1 MKLFKKSDI
10 VPDINFAA
18 KGMIVRY
25 GTYKP
30 EEGNRIVI
38 KPNTD
43 TPRVL
48 KVGYGGQ
55 LYCLASGKVLKIS
68 DDTMWCYYG
77 KYKPYVESDYY

>member
-18 KGMIVRY
+18 QGLTVRY

-30 EEGNRIVI
+30 TEGNQIVI
-38 KPNTD
+38 NPGTE

-48 KVGYGGQ
+48 KVGYNGS
-55 LYCLASGKVLKIS
+55 LTCAASGKSVTVTNETL
-68 DDTMWCYYG
+68 WRYHG
-77 KYKPYVESDYY
+77 KYKPYVHHDY